1 MDGVH
6 WMLTDAI
13 GSVEMVV
20 DNRGSVEQHTGY
32 YPYGEPWRNPAGQPY
47 LFGAKER
54 RSYAS
59 LNDYDFHAR
68 FYTAANTL
76 WHAPDSHAGN
86 RPWMSPFTFCSAN
99 PIRRIDPSG
108 KDDKV
113 LDQILGHQKLI
124 NLFDNDE
131 EYKRSPERNI
141 QPKQEQPQPAAETK
155 TEEENSEYSALDAVV
170 IGAGALSTSLDV
182 QGQLMESACEKATGL
197 EGEKAVEKFIGKDG
211 AKVTKT
217 LKNIGRFSTGLTG
230 LNNSIIGV
238 EYYSNGGREKKVYL
252 KLFADVAVPIGAS
265 RLGWWGLAGTVVYE
279 GASFFT
285 GGFGTDSIIENQ
297 KIKHEEHIH

>member
-13 GSVEMVV
+13 GSIEMVV
-20 DNRGSVEQHTGY
+20 DSRGSVEQHTGY

-182 QGQLMESACEKATGL
+182 Q
-197 EGEKAVEKFIGKDG
+197 V
-211 AKVTKT
+211 
-217 LKNIGRFSTGLTG
+217 N
-230 LNNSIIGV
+230 
-238 EYYSNGGREKKVYL
+238 
-252 KLFADVAVPIGAS
+252 
-265 RLGWWGLAGTVVYE
+265 
-279 GASFFT
+279 
-285 GGFGTDSIIENQ
+285 
-297 KIKHEEHIH
+297 